1 MKLLKERDSLA
12 VTAKKLSRDLAKV
25 INMSI
30 SKEQN
35 INFDNLSHFFGW
47 TMEASIQNT
56 VVIDLILS
64 LEFRGKLFTSVILV
78 I

>member
-30 SKEQN
+30 SKGQN
-35 INFDNLSHFFGW
+35 INFDNLSHF
-47 TMEASIQNT
+47 
-56 VVIDLILS
+56 
-64 LEFRGKLFTSVILV
+64 LV
-78 I
+78 GQLK